1 MDRLLSVMMTLLLS
15 KVLLSRLFVETLVGI
30 GVLLMLLSLLL
41 LMLCNTAS
49 DDDEDDA
56 EDAAGRRFDGC
67 CAA

>member
-1 MDRLLSVMMTLLLS
+1 MDLLLSVMMTLLLS
-15 KVLLSRLFVETLVGI
+15 KVLLSRVLEATLVGI

-49 DDDEDDA
+49 DDDEDDDD
-56 EDAAGRRFDGC
+56 EDAGRRFDGC